1 MISVV
6 IPTLNDAAVLGRALQ
21 PLVSAAIDGLVSEV
35 IVVDAGSTDSTLEIA
50 DDAGCRIIETAAN
63 GSSGGARSVG
73 LEAARRDW
81 ILHLEPRAWLAP
93 AWEAA
98 VRDHIERHP
107 GRAAIFPAAR
117 EGLLGRL
124 GMAGRAHQAL
134 LAPRSWFGTGTWPR
148 RLSVRLLAPS
158 AKR

>member
-35 IVVDAGSTDSTLEIA
+35 IVVDAGSTDATLEIA
-50 DDAGCRIIETAAN
+50 DDAGCRILPAPAN
-63 GSSGGARSVG
+63 GSAGAAWSIG
-73 LEAARRDW
+73 QEAARRDW
-81 ILHLEPRAWLAP
+81 ILQLEPMAWLAP
-93 AWEAA
+93 AWERAA
-98 VRDHIERHP
+98 RDHIERHP

-117 EGLLGRL
+117 EGLLGRF
-124 GMAGRAHQAL
+124 GGAGRAHQAL

-148 RLSVRLLAPS
+148 RLSVRLLPAG
-158 AKR
+158 R